1 MYRNRAEDGSCNLAG
16 KNIARLR
23 KGLKGKPSQ
32 RKFAEMLQLAG
43 LDVNKNEVQEL
54 EAGTR
59 FISDIELKV
68 LVKVL
73 DTTYEELLK

>member
-23 KGLKGKPSQ
+23 TGLKEKTSQ
-32 RKFAEMLQLAG
+32 RKLAEMLQLAG
-43 LDVNKNEVQEL
+43 LDISKNEVQEI

-59 FISDIELKV
+59 FISDIELKIF
-68 LVKVL
+68 VKVL
-73 DTTYEELLK
+73 DTTYDELLK

>member
-32 RKFAEMLQLAG
+32 RRFAEMLQLAG
-43 LDVNKNEVQEL
+43 LDISKNAIQKI
-54 EAGTR
+54 EAGER
-59 FISDIELKV
+59 FITDIELKIF
-68 LVKVL
+68 VKVL
-73 DTTYEELLK
+73 NTTYEELLK

>member
-32 RKFAEMLQLAG
+32 RKFAEML
-43 LDVNKNEVQEL
+43 
-54 EAGTR
+54 
-59 FISDIELKV
+59 
-68 LVKVL
+68 
-73 DTTYEELLK
+73 